1 MNAVVTK
8 KRCAVYTR
16 VSTDERLDQSF
27 NSLDAQ
33 REAGQAYI
41 VSQRAEGWMP
51 VGDDYDDGGYS
62 GGNMERP
69 ALKRLMAE
77 HGEAVIAAIAIA
89 ARRPVDWVA
98 GLDLDEAVRLA
109 EAVFGV
115 NADFFIRRLLPSV
128 TQAAARIGQTLESPT
143 RGAMPFNG

>member
-1 MNAVVTK
+1 MGKDPFAALPPVPDAIEIAGERIDLTPLKVGEVPAFARAVQPI
-8 KRCAVYTR
+8 AA
-16 VSTDERLDQSF
+16 
-27 NSLDAQ
+27 SLSASPD
-33 REAGQAYI
+33 
-41 VSQRAEGWMP
+41 WM
-51 VGDDYDDGGYS
+51 
-62 GGNMERP
+62 
-69 ALKRLMAE
+69 ALLAE

-89 ARRPVDWVA
+89 TRRPVEWVS

-143 RGAMPFNG
+143 PGVTPSSA

>member
-1 MNAVVTK
+1 MGNDMFAALPPVPLSIEI
-8 KRCAVYTR
+8 AG
-16 VSTDERLDQSF
+16 ERIDLTPLKVGEVPAFARTVQPI
-27 NSLDAQ
+27 A
-33 REAGQAYI
+33 AGLSA
-41 VSQRAEGWMP
+41 SPDWL
-51 VGDDYDDGGYS
+51 
-62 GGNMERP
+62 
-69 ALKRLMAE
+69 ALLAD

-89 ARRPVDWVA
+89 TRRPVEWVA

-143 RGAMPFNG
+143 RGAMPSNG